1 MTASLS
7 AQPWMELRGN
17 SRQYGEMLNSAN
29 LEVLIVTGP
38 LGAGKTTV
46 VNRLLKAEVAAGRR
60 VAVLINEFGAIS
72 VDGALLDAERPELA
86 GVANLLNGCVC
97 CSLRGDVV
105 TTLQTWC
112 DQAED
117 RRPERVVLETTGLAD
132 PTDLLD
138 LEQEPELAGRL
149 RLAGLLTVISCL
161 APVDQVR
168 TKPLLHRQAALASL
182 IHLSKGDLDPSA
194 AVAWEG
200 ELRTAFRNV
209 QLVATRFGEAAEGA
223 PDPWLGDVRPL
234 PEGWEAATGP
244 SFSEARSLALR
255 WDHPVDPAA
264 LEALLLAP
272 PARGEL
278 LRAKGVCAFAGWA
291 PRHDGSDRWAFQ
303 LADGRLEISA
313 LSSMGDGSAASC
325 VAVVIG
331 TNLDHGQWKKD
342 LRNLEVPP
350 EGARRKVTLRT

>member
-1 MTASLS
+1 MDGRAPLDI
-7 AQPWMELRGN
+7 
-17 SRQYGEMLNSAN
+17 
-29 LEVLIVTGP
+29 LIVTGP
-38 LGAGKTTV
+38 LGAGKTTA
-46 VNRLLKAEVAAGRR
+46 VNRLLKAEVDAGRR

-72 VDGALLDAERPELA
+72 VDGTLVDAERPELA
-86 GVANLLNGCVC
+86 GVENLVNGCVC

-105 TTLQTWC
+105 ATLAAWC
-112 DQAED
+112 DQTGD

-138 LEQEPELAGRL
+138 LEQEPALRGRL

-161 APVDQVR
+161 TPVDHLQ

-182 IHLSKGDLDPSA
+182 IHLSKADLDPSA

-200 ELRTAFRNV
+200 ELRATFRHIP
-209 QLVATRFGEAAEGA
+209 LVATRQGAAPAGS

-234 PEGWEAATGP
+234 PEGWAASSGV
-244 SFSEARSLALR
+244 SFAEARAITLH

-272 PARGEL
+272 TAQGEL

-291 PRHDGSDRWAFQ
+291 PRNDGSDRWAFQ
-303 LADGRLEISA
+303 QADGRLEITPLPLRA
-313 LSSMGDGSAASC
+313 DGTAPDRA
-325 VAVVIG
+325 AVVIG
-331 TNLDHGQWKKD
+331 TGLDGAQWKKS
-342 LRNLEVPP
+342 LRALERPP
-350 EGARRKVTLRT
+350 AGQRRKILL

>member
-1 MTASLS
+1 MPDRT
-7 AQPWMELRGN
+7 P
-17 SRQYGEMLNSAN
+17 

-72 VDGALLDAERPELA
+72 VDGTLVDAERPELA
-86 GVANLLNGCVC
+86 GVENLVNGCVC
-97 CSLRGDVV
+97 CSLRNDVV
-105 TTLQTWC
+105 TTLQAWC
-112 DQAED
+112 DQPEGA
-117 RRPERVVLETTGLAD
+117 RPERVVLETTGLAD

-138 LEQEPELAGRL
+138 LEVEPALAGRL
-149 RLAGLLTVISCL
+149 RLAGLLTVVSCL
-161 APVDQVR
+161 APVDHLK

-182 IHLSKGDLDPSA
+182 IHLSKADLDPSA

-200 ELRTAFRNV
+200 ELRSAFKHIPLIPTRHG
-209 QLVATRFGEAAEGA
+209 VAPEGS
-223 PDPWLGDVRPL
+223 PDPWRGDLRPV
-234 PEGWEAATGP
+234 PEGWEAPGGP
-244 SFSEARSLALR
+244 SFAEARSLTLH

-272 PARGEL
+272 LEAGEL

-291 PRHDGSDRWAFQ
+291 ARNDGSDRWAFQ
-303 LADGRLEISA
+303 LADGRLEISPLPLLA
-313 LSSMGDGSAASC
+313 DGAATAC

-331 TNLDHGQWKKD
+331 TGLDAAHWKKALRD
-342 LRNLEVPP
+342 LERAPQ
-350 EGARRKVTLRT
+350 GARRKVVL